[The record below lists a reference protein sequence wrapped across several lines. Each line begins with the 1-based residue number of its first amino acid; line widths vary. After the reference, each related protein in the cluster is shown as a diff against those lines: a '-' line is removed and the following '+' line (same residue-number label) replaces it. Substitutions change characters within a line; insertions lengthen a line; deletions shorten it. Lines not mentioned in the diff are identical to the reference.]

1 METIR
6 RRLKKGSPSQSSR
19 ESSRES
25 KPSRPSIRKW
35 MSCPPADAYHVDSAD
50 GFRVICV
57 LLVMW
62 FHIWQQSWLSPTL
75 RIGELSI
82 SIEPQVR
89 TGYMA
94 VDLMLLLSGFLLFLP
109 FARHK
114 VLGTPLESPRRYY
127 IKRALRIVPCYYL
140 CVLVAL
146 FGFALPRGE
155 YGGNMRHLWIDLLS
169 HLTFTHNLFY
179 EGYLG
184 THLNGSLWTLAVEV
198 QFYLLLP
205 LLGRA
210 FEKRPGLVWALM
222 TGIALSYR
230 AWYLPTRDN
239 FSMYFNRLP
248 AMLDVY
254 ANGMMA
260 SLIYVSLCKRLKSD
274 RYTGLFF
281 TAAALLAG
289 YLIWNILRLQN
300 QTAGQI
306 GTQPGQVYW
315 RWRLSVCG
323 ALFLVAGGHVS
334 YWLRRLLSNRVMSF
348 LSAISFNVYM
358 WHQYLA
364 LRLKEWHIPPYVSE
378 SMPQQAGEQPWMTQY
393 TWVCFLGA
401 AVLASILTWGVEKP
415 AYRLGERLLLKRSG
429 EKR

>member
-1 METIR
+1 MMEA
-6 RRLKKGSPSQSSR
+6 
-19 ESSRES
+19 
-25 KPSRPSIRKW
+25 IRKQLRRW
-35 MSCPPADAYHVDSAD
+35 TSCPEASAYHVDSAD

-62 FHIWQQSWLSPTL
+62 FHIWQQSWLSPTWKL
-75 RIGELSI
+75 GGLTI

-109 FARHK
+109 FARHRL
-114 VLGTPLESPRRYY
+114 LGTPLESPKKYY

-140 CVLVAL
+140 CVFVVL

-210 FEKRPGLVWALM
+210 FEKRPALTWTVMTALALV
-222 TGIALSYR
+222 YR
-230 AWYLPTRDN
+230 GWYLPTRDN

-260 SLIYVSLCKRLKSD
+260 SLVYVSLCRRLKGKTD
-274 RYTGLFF
+274 RFSGLFF
-281 TAAALLAG
+281 TAVALLCG
-289 YLIWNILRLQN
+289 YLIFAIMKQQN

-306 GTQPGQVYW
+306 GIQPGQVYW

-323 ALFLVAGGHVS
+323 ALFLIAGGHAS

-348 LSAISFNVYM
+348 FSAISFNAYM
-358 WHQYLA
+358 WHQYLS
-364 LRLKEWHIPPYVSE
+364 LRLKDWRIPPYLSE
-378 SMPQQAGEQPWMTQY
+378 TMPQMAGEQPWMTQY
-393 TWVCFLGA
+393 TWLCFLGSIA
-401 AVLASILTWGVEKP
+401 LATLLTYAVEKP
-415 AYRLGERLLLKRSG
+415 VYRLGERLLLKK
-429 EKR
+429 EK

>member
-1 METIR
+1 MEA
-6 RRLKKGSPSQSSR
+6 
-19 ESSRES
+19 
-25 KPSRPSIRKW
+25 IRKRVRRW
-35 MSCPPADAYHVDSAD
+35 TASPAADAWHVDSAD

-75 RIGELSI
+75 KLGGVTLSL
-82 SIEPQVR
+82 EPQVR

-94 VDLMLLLSGFLLFLP
+94 VDLMLMLSGFLLFLP
-109 FARHK
+109 YARRRL
-114 VLGTPLESPRRYY
+114 LGAPQESTARYY

-140 CVLVAL
+140 CVFVVL

-179 EGYLG
+179 ESYLG

-198 QFYLLLP
+198 QFYLILP

-210 FEKRPGLVWALM
+210 FEKKPALTWTLM
-222 TGIALSYR
+222 TAAALAYR
-230 AWYLPTRDN
+230 GWYLPTRDN
-239 FSMYFNRLP
+239 FSLYFNRLP

-254 ANGMMA
+254 ANGMAA
-260 SLIYVSLCKRLKSD
+260 SLMYVSLCKRLKND
-274 RYTGLFF
+274 RFSGLFF
-281 TAAALLAG
+281 TAVALLCG
-289 YLIWNILRLQN
+289 YLIFEILRVQN

-306 GTQPGQVYW
+306 GIQPGQVYW
-315 RWRLSVCG
+315 RWRLSACG
-323 ALFLVAGGHVS
+323 ALFLVAGGHAS
-334 YWLRRLLSNRVMSF
+334 RWLRFLLSNRVMRF

-364 LRLKEWHIPPYVSE
+364 LRLKDWHIPPYQAE
-378 SMPQQAGEQPWMTQY
+378 SMPQRAGEQPWMTQY
-393 TWVCFLGA
+393 TWICFGA
-401 AVLASILTWGVEKP
+401 ALLLATLLTYAVEKP
-415 AYRLGERLLLKRSG
+415 VYRLGERVLLKGSAHGANEGR
-429 EKR
+429 KNHAHQ